1 MPFFN
6 YTLGVI
12 LFQHFIMHQKSLYS
26 LRTLWQNIIYVT
38 RFRERNK
45 NRKEKI
51 MDNINIIKSEKF
63 KNNAISLVIPLDLDN
78 RVTEYNLIAA
88 LLKRGTMKYP
98 TSKAIWEHLQNLYG
112 AVFDIVVSKKGE
124 KLFLNFYIQ
133 CINDTYALEGEPL
146 LKEALDF
153 LYEVVNNPLVT
164 EKGFDESYFEIEK
177 DNLRDLINS
186 RKDNKDSYALD
197 RILEIIT
204 EGEPYSIYKYGDVE
218 KLNAIKNEDLPS
230 LWKEIYNNN
239 PRFLFACGNIEG
251 KALGDKVTLLSNN
264 AGKDISI
271 PKTSFKNEVKEVKEL
286 MDVNQGKLCLG
297 YRTNVSI
304 FNGDYF
310 ALTVMNSILGGG
322 THSKLFN
329 EVREKNSL
337 AYYSYSFIEKFKG
350 LLVISCG
357 IDSSNYEKATTIC
370 KTQMEEVKSG
380 NISKEEINSAK
391 KKLISDLRTIT
402 DSQYS
407 YMDYISALRAYGIQ
421 YNIEDIIRELE
432 KVDIDRV
439 VQCANTMELN
449 GVYFMTK

>member
-1 MPFFN
+1 
-6 YTLGVI
+6 
-12 LFQHFIMHQKSLYS
+12 
-26 LRTLWQNIIYVT
+26 
-38 RFRERNK
+38 
-45 NRKEKI
+45 

-251 KALGDKVTLLSNN
+251 KALGDKVALLSNN

>member
-1 MPFFN
+1 
-6 YTLGVI
+6 
-12 LFQHFIMHQKSLYS
+12 
-26 LRTLWQNIIYVT
+26 
-38 RFRERNK
+38 
-45 NRKEKI
+45 

-251 KALGDKVTLLSNN
+251 KALGDKVALLSNN

-304 FNGDYF
+304 FNRDYF

>member
-1 MPFFN
+1 
-6 YTLGVI
+6 
-12 LFQHFIMHQKSLYS
+12 MHQKSLYS